1 MSGDEKE
8 GEKGLLWNWILSLLR
23 NAASLK
29 SLTVVREGMSIG
41 NNRMDEGTLENGGL
55 LDRKG
60 STLFLGCK

>member
-1 MSGDEKE
+1 
-8 GEKGLLWNWILSLLR
+8 
-23 NAASLK
+23 
-29 SLTVVREGMSIG
+29 MSIG